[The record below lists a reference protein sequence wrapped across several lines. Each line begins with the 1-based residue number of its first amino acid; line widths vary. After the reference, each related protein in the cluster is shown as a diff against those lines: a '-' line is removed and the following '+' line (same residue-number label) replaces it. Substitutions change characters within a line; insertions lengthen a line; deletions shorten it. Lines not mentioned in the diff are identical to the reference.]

1 MGLLLS
7 KSKSF
12 EWQILLLFF
21 VLGDKK
27 LSSHIDQI
35 SEQINYSNQKIHSY
49 NKIINMIVN
58 LGSKKGK
65 KNDNSSPQ
73 ITCLYNS
80 SLMSIVET
88 LENNLSKVDS
98 EI

>member
-65 KNDNSSPQ
+65 KGTTPHPKSPVY
-73 ITCLYNS
+73 I
-80 SLMSIVET
+80 IHH
-88 LENNLSKVDS
+88 
-98 EI
+98 

>member
-1 MGLLLS
+1 
-7 KSKSF
+7 
-12 EWQILLLFF
+12 
-21 VLGDKK
+21 
-27 LSSHIDQI
+27 
-35 SEQINYSNQKIHSY
+35 
-49 NKIINMIVN
+49 MIVN

-98 EI
+98 EIWYDKSTNIFSKVIIKIIFLFNTCTI